1 MIPQRQSTYEVRAM
15 VGRDGEWINKSDL
28 LRFLKGEADKAE
40 PVTKRILEQLII
52 DIAAAP
58 QVQ

>member
-1 MIPQRQSTYEVRAM
+1 M